1 VLYIVIGIAT
11 LLLFTLDWFNIMELS
26 LLPADGCSAHKVDVM
41 C

>member
-1 VLYIVIGIAT
+1 VLYFVIGVEM

-26 LLPADGCSAHKVDVM
+26 LLLSDGCSAHKVDVM